1 MKHTLPLS
9 ILITG
14 LGAAVSQIA
23 NADFTKL
30 GSQFETELQQRAAAT
45 TQAVYDQ
52 LLAQGCEES
61 FGEFETIP
69 EGNGTEPTASFTTN
83 KSFIAGVGAQPVFS
97 CTGSTLV
104 VWENVRKLVH
114 TANELTNSGPTDAS
128 LSLDIDG
135 LAAALQWTA
144 GEEYS
149 TQESMTKSF
158 NSAQQA
164 NLQTRIAALKAS
176 SPALAHHASVSA
188 SGLNAGDTASDQW
201 SPWGGFL
208 NGSYN
213 TGEQKISALENGFD
227 LDGSEINA
235 GLDYRLNSNWI
246 VGGLIGYREQD
257 IKFDVNSGAV
267 DGKVNMQGWSI
278 LPFLLFQN
286 DQWYSSLSAGYQ
298 WNDFSTRRDVQFDSQ
313 NINVEG
319 ADTQAKSTNDSNTVT
334 ANWAGGYSFQV
345 NDAFSIEP
353 SIGINYQKV
362 SIGDYTESDANQA
375 GYNLFIEAQTIK
387 SLESYFAL
395 KAQYVVNTEH
405 GVYIPYV
412 EIQTVGQKETDT
424 RYVKASYAEI
434 QDFISGDALFSLPT
448 NRPDSDYKVFEFGV
462 AAVLRGASQST
473 LNGPAAGGIQAFLN
487 YRELADMG
495 IYNQKTISGGIR
507 YEF

>member
-14 LGAAVSQIA
+14 FSAVTSQITH
-23 NADFTKL
+23 ADLAKL
-30 GSQFETELQQRAAAT
+30 GSQFETELQQRTAAT

-52 LLAQGCEES
+52 LLAQGCEDN
-61 FGEFETIP
+61 FGEFGTP
-69 EGNGTEPTASFTTN
+69 EEIILEQTPSFTAN
-83 KSFIAGVGAQPVFS
+83 KSAIAGAGAQPVFS
-97 CTGSTLV
+97 CTGNTLL

-114 TANELTNSGPTDAS
+114 TANEITNSGPTGSS
-128 LSLDIDG
+128 LSLDVNG

-158 NSAQQA
+158 NSAQQSH
-164 NLQTRIAALKAS
+164 LQARIAALKTS
-176 SPALAHHASVSA
+176 SPVLAKHANISS
-188 SGLNAGDTASDQW
+188 SGLNAGDSTGDEW

-213 TGEQKISALENGFD
+213 TGEQKISDLENGFD

-235 GLDYRLNSNWI
+235 GVDYRLNSNWTL
-246 VGGLIGYREQD
+246 GGLIGYREQD
-257 IKFDVNSGAV
+257 IQFDVNSGAV
-267 DGKVNMQGWSI
+267 DGKVNMQGWSV

-286 DQWYSSLSAGYQ
+286 DRWYSSLSAGYQ
-298 WNDFSTRRDVQFDSQ
+298 WNDFNTRRDVHFDSQ
-313 NINVEG
+313 NIDVEG
-319 ADTQAKSTNDSNTVT
+319 ADTHAKSSNDSNTVT
-334 ANWAGGYSFQV
+334 ANWAGGYSFQI
-345 NDAFSIEP
+345 NDAFSLEP
-353 SIGINYQKV
+353 SVGINYQKV

-395 KAQYVVNTEH
+395 KAQYVVNTEQ
-405 GVYIPYV
+405 GVFIPYL
-412 EIQTVGQKETDT
+412 EIQSVGQKETDT
-424 RYVKASYAEI
+424 RYIEASYAEI
-434 QDFISGDALFSLPT
+434 KDFISGEALFSLPT
-448 NRPDSDYKVFEFGV
+448 NRPDSDYKVYEFGV

-473 LNGPAAGGIQAFLN
+473 LNGPAAGGIQAFLS

-495 IYNQKTISGGIR
+495 IYSQKSISGGVR